1 MSLNIPA
8 SFVVVLV
15 PRGNPSSASAGHSM
29 AYISRAAKGMND
41 GDAVLRKALAWSII
55 NVMRAQH
62 RRGKVVDAGK
72 RRGVRVWN
80 LQSDLTNFAGLR

>member
-55 NVMRAQH
+55 NVMRAQ
-62 RRGKVVDAGK
+62 GDVPIIVEIEEAA
-72 RRGVRVWN
+72 
-80 LQSDLTNFAGLR
+80 LLASSL